1 MTILNK
7 NWFYILFIFVFTSC
21 NSDYSPKPRG
31 YYRIDLPKKTYTKIS
46 TDCKYSFEMPSYA
59 VLVDDSS
66 SNAKECWKNILYK
79 GLNGRLHI
87 SYYPISSEKMF
98 YELVEDSRRLVFKH
112 TVKADGIDESKLIN
126 KDKKVYGL
134 YYTIGGN
141 SASSIQFFLT
151 DSNKHF
157 LRAALYFYAVP
168 QADSIAP
175 VLNFVKEDINHMIET
190 FEWVKE

>member
-1 MTILNK
+1 
-7 NWFYILFIFVFTSC
+7 
-21 NSDYSPKPRG
+21 
-31 YYRIDLPKKTYTKIS
+31 
-46 TDCKYSFEMPSYA
+46 
-59 VLVDDSS
+59 
-66 SNAKECWKNILYK
+66 
-79 GLNGRLHI
+79 
-87 SYYPISSEKMF
+87 MF